1 MKFVGYTQHIL
12 FYKTEAK
19 AVATGSTVLLGRGF
33 KMQSQNHQ
41 KRLLRCAGR
50 PAAPST
56 RHLWGDTRGQSSR
69 YHKHKNESNNTT
81 AERYKLYFNIR
92 CKFLC
97 QRFLEIVPQ
106 ILFSPCVA
114 PRFCSCRA
122 AKDRR
127 RTWRQHLNLT
137 SVLTFT
143 FIFMVTIGHE
153 VSVVSIC
160 FLKSPEL

>member
-1 MKFVGYTQHIL
+1 MKFLGYIQHIS

-19 AVATGSTVLLGRGF
+19 AVATGSTVLLGRGY

-81 AERYKLYFNIR
+81 AERYKVYFKIW

-97 QRFLEIVPQ
+97 KRFLEIGP
-106 ILFSPCVA
+106 L
-114 PRFCSCRA
+114 
-122 AKDRR
+122 
-127 RTWRQHLNLT
+127 
-137 SVLTFT
+137 
-143 FIFMVTIGHE
+143 
-153 VSVVSIC
+153 VSVWRRIRC
-160 FLKSPEL
+160 YFLFESLVASVPVELPKTEDEHGEDI